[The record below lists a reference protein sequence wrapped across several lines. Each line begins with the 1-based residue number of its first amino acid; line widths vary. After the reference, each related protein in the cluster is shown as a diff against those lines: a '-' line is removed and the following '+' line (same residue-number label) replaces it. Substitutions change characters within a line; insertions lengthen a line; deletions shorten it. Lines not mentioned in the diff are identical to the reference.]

1 MTDREQTEKAADR
14 IREEFLLTLQE
25 LDRRRDHA
33 FDVKYQVSQ
42 HRDAV
47 VIAGSA
53 LALLTLTGVGVAL
66 YRRRHRQERLFK
78 KRLEGM
84 KRAWSH
90 PERLASSREEKPLAI
105 EMGSKLVVIFGTALA
120 TSLAKRSV
128 SSLVPPRGQK
138 TAFVPAGNDAL
149 AKGGDAPTQH

>member
-33 FDVKYQVSQ
+33 FDVKYQVGQ
-42 HRDAV
+42 HRDAF

-53 LALLTLTGVGVAL
+53 LALLALAGVGVGV
-66 YRRRHRQERLFK
+66 YRRRHREERLFK
-78 KRLEGM
+78 KRLEGLR
-84 KRAWSH
+84 RAWTH
-90 PERLASSREEKPLAI
+90 PERLASTREEKPLAI
-105 EMGSKLVVIFGTALA
+105 EMGTKLVVIFGTALA

-128 SSLVPPRGQK
+128 SSLVPPEGKK
-138 TAFVPAGNDAL
+138 TAFVPADTRL
-149 AKGGDAPTQH
+149 ATTPQH

>member
-33 FDVKYQVSQ
+33 LDVGYQVRQ
-42 HRDAV
+42 HRDAF

-53 LALLTLTGVGVAL
+53 VALLALAGVGVGI
-66 YRRRHRQERLFK
+66 YRRRHREERLFK
-78 KRLEGM
+78 RRLEGIR
-84 KRAWSH
+84 RAWSH

-105 EMGSKLVVIFGTALA
+105 EMGTKLVVIFGTALA

-128 SSLVPPRGQK
+128 TSLVPPQGK
-138 TAFVPAGNDAL
+138 KVAFVPKESAL
-149 AKGGDAPTQH
+149 PEARTH